1 MTAEATPRTAARDRW
16 TRQTDQVRSRAGR
29 AIWHAA
35 ETEPDPLAAIEGAR
49 RLAADLVDR
58 LVRTTPEGDHLA
70 TCLAHGRH
78 GEPGLGADLAM
89 SRRGRRC
96 HTDREGAGTTFGALL
111 VLGALTGAPIG
122 LILRSCRGPCPSA
135 AGHESAGHESGHE
148 SSHESTV
155 RGWVVRDRRAQP
167 MSRGA
172 VRTIARA
179 GRRPHPALPQHPE
192 EGTRYEKAY
201 SLYAEGEEG

>member
-1 MTAEATPRTAARDRW
+1 MTADAPRRTAARDRW
-16 TRQTDQVRSRAGR
+16 IRQTDQVRSRAGR
-29 AIWHAA
+29 AIWEAA
-35 ETEPDPLAAIEGAR
+35 ETRPDPLAAIDAAR
-49 RLAADLVDR
+49 LLAADLVDR
-58 LVRTTPEGDHLA
+58 LVRTAPEGENLA
-70 TCLAHGRH
+70 TCLAHGRN
-78 GEPGLGADLAM
+78 GDPGMGADLAM

-96 HTDREGAGTTFGALL
+96 RTDREGAGTTFGALL

-135 AGHESAGHESGHE
+135 GGHQ
-148 SSHESTV
+148 STV
-155 RGWVVRDRRAQP
+155 RGWVVRDRRAHP

-172 VRTIARA
+172 VRTIARG

-192 EGTRYEKAY
+192 EGTHYEKAY